1 MQESAIFFILGLF
14 CVICPQSVLAEEF
27 NMNSMPPPEMHM
39 EYSAGALKDGG
50 KITVSITVPDKW
62 HVNANK
68 VTDEFLKPSSIE
80 AKAEGI
86 EFGDA
91 VWPAPIREYNEAD
104 RRGEIPRSFKNL
116 VSRLQ
121 GVLSRGVT
129 FSDIDNLESSVGW
142 DPEKALEWY
151 NRCRRDV
158 EAKDIIRNG
167 FHASGVRYDMPH
179 WEILGLDGRRWDKW
193 RQNQC
198 YCPQDIVDAVYAA
211 MPVDGSYIQRLCA
224 LLSEREP
231 DKWTA
236 MGGG

>member
-1 MQESAIFFILGLF
+1 MEKYKTGQIYRFAGEMSFISTLYL
-14 CVICPQSVLAEEF
+14 VRTAEK
-27 NMNSMPPPEMHM
+27 NGTVPNAHIDR
-39 EYSAGALKDGG
+39 KDGEL
-50 KITVSITVPDKW
+50 TVSTVKW
-62 HVNANK
+62 
-68 VTDEFLKPSSIE
+68 L
-80 AKAEGI
+80 
-86 EFGDA
+86 
-91 VWPAPIREYNEAD
+91 IREYNEAD

-121 GVLSRGVT
+121 GVLGRGVT
-129 FSDIDNLESSVGW
+129 FSDIDNLESMVGW
-142 DPEKALEWY
+142 DPEKAYEWY
-151 NRCRRDV
+151 NRCRRDI

-167 FHASGVRYDMPH
+167 FHASGVRYDMPY

-236 MGGG
+236 MGGGNS

>member
-1 MQESAIFFILGLF
+1 MENYKTGQIYRFAGEMSFISTLYL
-14 CVICPQSVLAEEF
+14 VRAAEKSGTVP
-27 NMNSMPPPEMHM
+27 NAHVDR
-39 EYSAGALKDGG
+39 KDGEL
-50 KITVSITVPDKW
+50 TVNTVKW
-62 HVNANK
+62 
-68 VTDEFLKPSSIE
+68 L
-80 AKAEGI
+80 
-86 EFGDA
+86 
-91 VWPAPIREYNEAD
+91 IREYNEAD

-121 GVLSRGVT
+121 GVLGRGVT
-129 FSDIDNLESSVGW
+129 FSDIDNLESTVGW
-142 DPEKALEWY
+142 DPEKARDWY
-151 NRCRRDV
+151 NRCRRDI

-167 FHASGVRYDMPH
+167 FHSSGVRYDMPY

-236 MGGG
+236 MGGGNS

>member
-1 MQESAIFFILGLF
+1 MEKYKTGQIYRFAGEMSFISTLYLVRTAQKNGTVPNAHIDRKNGEL
-14 CVICPQSVLAEEF
+14 
-27 NMNSMPPPEMHM
+27 
-39 EYSAGALKDGG
+39 
-50 KITVSITVPDKW
+50 TVSTVKW
-62 HVNANK
+62 
-68 VTDEFLKPSSIE
+68 L
-80 AKAEGI
+80 
-86 EFGDA
+86 
-91 VWPAPIREYNEAD
+91 IREYNEAD

-121 GVLSRGVT
+121 GVLGRGVT
-129 FSDIDNLESSVGW
+129 FSDIDNLESMVGW
-142 DPEKALEWY
+142 NPEKALEWY
-151 NRCRRDV
+151 NRCRRDI

-167 FHASGVRYDMPH
+167 FHASGVRYDMPY

-211 MPVDGSYIQRLCA
+211 MPVDGSYVQRLCA

-236 MGGG
+236 MGGGNS

>member
-1 MQESAIFFILGLF
+1 MEKYKTGQIYRFAGEMAFISTLYL
-14 CVICPQSVLAEEF
+14 VRTAEK
-27 NMNSMPPPEMHM
+27 NGTVPNAHVDR
-39 EYSAGALKDGG
+39 KDGEL
-50 KITVSITVPDKW
+50 TVSTVKW
-62 HVNANK
+62 
-68 VTDEFLKPSSIE
+68 L
-80 AKAEGI
+80 
-86 EFGDA
+86 
-91 VWPAPIREYNEAD
+91 IREYNEAD

-121 GVLSRGVT
+121 GVLGRGVT

-142 DPEKALEWY
+142 DTEKALEWY
-151 NRCRRDV
+151 NRCRRDI

-167 FHASGVRYDMPH
+167 FHASGVRYDMPY

-236 MGGG
+236 MGG

>member
-1 MQESAIFFILGLF
+1 MEKYKTGQIYRFAGEMSFISTLYLVRTAQKNGT
-14 CVICPQSVLAEEF
+14 VPNAHVDR
-27 NMNSMPPPEMHM
+27 
-39 EYSAGALKDGG
+39 KDGEL
-50 KITVSITVPDKW
+50 TVSTVKW
-62 HVNANK
+62 
-68 VTDEFLKPSSIE
+68 L
-80 AKAEGI
+80 
-86 EFGDA
+86 
-91 VWPAPIREYNEAD
+91 IREYNEAD

-121 GVLSRGVT
+121 GVLGRGVT

-142 DPEKALEWY
+142 DPEKAHDWY

-167 FHASGVRYDMPH
+167 FHASGVRYDMPY

-236 MGGG
+236 MGGGNS